1 MIYCLHRVK
10 LVVNK
15 STGEAVAMKMID
27 IEKHPDARQAVRK
40 ETAIHRMLSNSNVI
54 QYFGKRSEPNMEYI
68 FLEYA
73 SGGELFDRIGKIEL
87 KLVKVQLMLLI
98 CKFVILD
105 RLICD
110 FFYSQI

>member
-1 MIYCLHRVK
+1 MCRVK

-27 IEKHPDARQAVRK
+27 IEKHPDARQTVRK
-40 ETAIHRMLSNSNVI
+40 ETAIHKMLSNPNII

-73 SGGELFDRIGKIEL
+73 SGGELFDRIGKTGTCKIGTC
-87 KLVKVQLMLLI
+87 KIIWKQIVKGT
-98 CKFVILD
+98 K
-105 RLICD
+105 
-110 FFYSQI
+110 